1 MRKIIYG
8 TIAFFV
14 AVLIIVAIVAEQ
26 HPVRT
31 VKYENGVVSEEAK

>member
-1 MRKIIYG
+1 MRKVIYG
-8 TIAFFV
+8 TIVVFV
-14 AVLIIVAIVAEQ
+14 AVLIVVAIVSQQ

>member
-1 MRKIIYG
+1 MRKVIYG

-31 VKYENGVVSEEAK
+31 VKYENGAVSEEPR

>member
-1 MRKIIYG
+1 MRKAMYG
-8 TIAFFV
+8 TIIFFV
-14 AVLIIVAIVAEQ
+14 AVLILVAIVAEQ